1 MDPAVSQKQN
11 QDQPVPAQPQQ
22 AAFPTGNIQKEQE
35 PIAVP
40 KTEVIGHKTSEVEIP
55 PEVERAGVTKFSDTI
70 ELPPDVKKLG
80 VTHTGPSVPITPVT
94 TTVLPSVA
102 LPISDNQ
109 VVAGLHAQV
118 VSALRWLAEW
128 CMRRLKKAHIALK
141 EAHGKVMRV
150 KS

>member
-11 QDQPVPAQPQQ
+11 KDQPLQVQPQQ
-22 AAFPTGNIQKEQE
+22 AAIPTGNIQKEQE

-40 KTEVIGHKTSEVEIP
+40 KTEVIGHETSEVEIP
-55 PEVERAGVTKFSDTI
+55 PEVERAGVTKLSDTI
-70 ELPPDVKKLG
+70 ELPPDLKKLG

-94 TTVLPSVA
+94 TTVLPQVT
-102 LPISDNQ
+102 LPITNTQ

-118 VSALRWLAEW
+118 ISALRWLAEW
-128 CMRRLKKAHIALK
+128 CIRKLKKAHVALK
-141 EAHGKVMRV
+141 VAHGKVMRV

>member
-1 MDPAVSQKQN
+1 M
-11 QDQPVPAQPQQ
+11 
-22 AAFPTGNIQKEQE
+22 
-35 PIAVP
+35 
-40 KTEVIGHKTSEVEIP
+40 
-55 PEVERAGVTKFSDTI
+55 TKFSDTI